1 MRAVLTLA
9 GILPALAACGPVS
22 VEQAERACADR
33 ARTAASP
40 IRLSEAAFGSDGMR
54 AAVDIDINTD
64 TLSGRD
70 PSALYNA
77 CVLRRSGQP
86 PRQPLYTRPDWKG

>member
-1 MRAVLTLA
+1 MRVLLALA
-9 GILPALAACGPVS
+9 GVLPALAACGPVS
-22 VEQAERACADR
+22 VEQAERACAER

-54 AAVDIDINTD
+54 AAVDIDVNTD

-77 CVLRRSGQP
+77 CVV
-86 PRQPLYTRPDWKG
+86 